1 MSRDINQE
9 KLEESKRHQFDAYCK
24 KILRNEARD
33 IYDERKR
40 RQKREVL
47 FSEMQ
52 PYELDAL
59 YTMPRYF
66 DFEQTLRACGLDFL
80 VCDEDVF
87 ESLSALGTRRRAIVL
102 LSYYLGLT
110 DREIGEMI
118 DLERA
123 NVQYHRKQALKELK
137 NMMDEKGDSL

>member
-66 DFEQTLRACGLDFL
+66 DFEQTLQACGLDFL

-87 ESLSALGTRRRAIVL
+87 
-102 LSYYLGLT
+102 
-110 DREIGEMI
+110 
-118 DLERA
+118 
-123 NVQYHRKQALKELK
+123 
-137 NMMDEKGDSL
+137 

>member
-59 YTMPRYF
+59 YTMPRYRNSSAARY
-66 DFEQTLRACGLDFL
+66 RAVLLFL
-80 VCDEDVF
+80 YR
-87 ESLSALGTRRRAIVL
+87 GIVL
-102 LSYYLGLT
+102 
-110 DREIGEMI
+110 
-118 DLERA
+118 
-123 NVQYHRKQALKELK
+123 
-137 NMMDEKGDSL
+137 

>member
-66 DFEQTLRACGLDFL
+66 DFERTLQACGLDFL

-87 ESLSALGTRRRAIVL
+87 ESLSALSKRRRAIVL

-118 DLERA
+118 NLERA
-123 NVQYHRKQALKELK
+123 NVQYHRKQALKELR
-137 NMMDEKGDSL
+137 NMMDEKVESL

>member
-1 MSRDINQE
+1 MGSDNGRCVLGQGIVG
-9 KLEESKRHQFDAYCK
+9 KVVRRALHRPVAS
-24 KILRNEARD
+24 
-33 IYDERKR
+33 

-66 DFEQTLRACGLDFL
+66 DFERTLQACGLDFL
-80 VCDEDVF
+80 VCNEDVF
-87 ESLSALGTRRRAIVL
+87 ESLSSLGTRRRAIVL

-118 DLERA
+118 GLERA
-123 NVQYHRKQALKELK
+123 NVQYHRKQALKELR
-137 NMMDEKGDSL
+137 NMMDEKGESL